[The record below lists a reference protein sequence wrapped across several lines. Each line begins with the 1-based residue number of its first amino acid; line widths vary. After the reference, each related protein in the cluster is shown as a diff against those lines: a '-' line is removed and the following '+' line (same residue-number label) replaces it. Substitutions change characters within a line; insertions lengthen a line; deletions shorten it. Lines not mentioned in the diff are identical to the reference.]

1 MSELIMKINSYIKS
15 GTKPNSHHLLER
27 HIYENFTEEKID
39 FYKTR
44 LIDFDLS
51 RRFRL
56 SDVN

>member
-1 MSELIMKINSYIKS
+1 MKINSYIKS